1 VWVVISFIITLVK
14 SLWNY
19 LKAVAK
25 NIGIAMSNPWEAAKA
40 AFWGWVAD
48 ILEGIK
54 WLEPALNAIAHLF
67 GAEGFTLSG
76 TIETARGKQNESLS
90 KLNYVDTSAAFTDTW
105 ADWSVK
111 NAFDEGYN
119 WGSEKGQWVT
129 DKLSGIG
136 DKIKGLGGNTS
147 YDPTAQLGNI
157 ADADA
162 TTAKNTGKMADSMEM
177 AKEDLEL
184 LYDLAEME
192 WKKEFT
198 TANITVDM
206 SNYNT
211 VNGMSDLDG
220 IATYLRDGLIE
231 EMSAVANGNYGF

>member
-1 VWVVISFIITLVK
+1 
-14 SLWNY
+14 
-19 LKAVAK
+19 
-25 NIGIAMSNPWEAAKA
+25 
-40 AFWGWVAD
+40 
-48 ILEGIK
+48 
-54 WLEPALNAIAHLF
+54 
-67 GAEGFTLSG
+67 
-76 TIETARGKQNESLS
+76 
-90 KLNYVDTSAAFTDTW
+90 
-105 ADWSVK
+105 
-111 NAFDEGYN
+111 
-119 WGSEKGQWVT
+119 
-129 DKLSGIG
+129 
-136 DKIKGLGGNTS
+136 
-147 YDPTAQLGNI
+147 
-157 ADADA
+157 
-162 TTAKNTGKMADSMEM
+162 MADSMEM